1 MNPQLTYQAAMA
13 RIDDLHLEAEKR
25 RIAACAGDGRRQAG
39 SRRRL
44 RLPRLGLRLPA
55 RERLA

>member
-1 MNPQLTYQAAMA
+1 MNPQLSYQAGMA
-13 RIDDLHLEAEKR
+13 RIDDLHRK
-25 RIAACAGDGRRQAG
+25 AANHDLGALARDGRRQAG

-44 RLPRLGLRLPA
+44 RLPRLGLRPPA